1 MGSGGWA
8 AGSPEAGTAEME
20 VKAKAKAKAKVK
32 VKAKAE
38 VKAEEKLN
46 ADGPMWPPAVYKSI
60 WTESMKR
67 PGPETVKALG

>member
-38 VKAEEKLN
+38 EKLN
-46 ADGPMWPPAVYKSI
+46 GAGPMWPPAVYKSI

-67 PGPETVKALG
+67 PRIYEETGT

>member
-20 VKAKAKAKAKVK
+20 VKVK

-38 VKAEEKLN
+38 AEVKAKEKLN